1 MSDLVKKSN
10 SKEFSYARVGP
21 ATDQELAI
29 VIPGKAGVQIVVDAL
44 DATGA
49 NAGAVVKLGACTSA
63 LETTVVGA
71 KAAAATDHILSGDD
85 DGYINGYQITDNDY
99 GVFVTTATNAQN
111 STGADTSLR
120 VGLISGAAEDAA
132 NDEVDLTVAGLDGI
146 TGIEGAVAAGAK
158 AWVVRADRLTTHTV
172 GSATIAKENVIA
184 GEVGQPVVLIMD
196 PGGAAAHDV
205 SVSGRYV

>member
-1 MSDLVKKSN
+1 MSTKSN
-10 SKEFSYARVGP
+10 SGEFSYARVGP

-49 NAGAVVKLGACTSA
+49 NAGAVVKLGACSDS

-71 KAAAATDHILSGDD
+71 LSAGTTAPILNGDD
-85 DGYINGYQITDNDY
+85 DGYINGYQIADNDY
-99 GVFVTTATNAQN
+99 CVLATDATNAQN

-120 VGLISGAAEDAA
+120 VVLISGATEDAA

-146 TGIEGAVAAGAK
+146 TGSEGALSAGAT

-184 GEVGQPVVLIMD
+184 GEVGKPVVLIMD

-205 SVSGRYV
+205 SVTGRYV